1 MVKALTPM
9 ARPFCDR
16 QVRGLRDCANREG
29 GICGSLLHPVP
40 PAPVP
45 LPVVRT
51 SPLRSLDADRWR
63 PRSPRNGHSQLQWR
77 PLRPRTH
84 SLGARRRCAPP
95 PTRARCAPRI
105 RPLPGEA
112 REPRYCHQVKSIQEQ
127 IHPTK
132 TTQAFYQL

>member
-1 MVKALTPM
+1 MVKALTPK
-9 ARPFCDR
+9 ARPFRDH

-29 GICGSLLHPVP
+29 IIRSSLLHRI
-40 PAPVP
+40 PVP

-51 SPLRSLDADRWR
+51 PPLRSLDAHRWG
-63 PRSPRNGHSQLQWR
+63 PRSPRNGHSRPQWR

-95 PTRARCAPRI
+95 PTRARRAPRI
-105 RPLPGEA
+105 RPLPGEP
-112 REPRYCHQVKSIQEQ
+112 REPRYCRQVKSIQEQ